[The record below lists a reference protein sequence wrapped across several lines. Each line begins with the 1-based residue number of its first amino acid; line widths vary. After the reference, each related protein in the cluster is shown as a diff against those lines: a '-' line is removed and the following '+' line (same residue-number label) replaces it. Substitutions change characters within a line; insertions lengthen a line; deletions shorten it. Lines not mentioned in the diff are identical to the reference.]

1 MKGNLNAK
9 KNLVRRNRSI
19 NSGIR
24 NYYTGSRRL
33 RGIAVGNSQIERSS
47 ADALGDNSFSSKF
60 AHRLGIDGGSV
71 TAEFAVVVPA
81 VILILIVAIQVLSF
95 QSARMGLIEL
105 AAESA
110 RAIARGEDSTVIESL
125 VKDAVVNPKP
135 TWVIQHKDFELCVE
149 FTQSRSIAGLGLINL
164 VEAQC
169 ARKSGL

>member
-9 KNLVRRNRSI
+9 KNLVRRNWGI

-24 NYYTGSRRL
+24 NHHFGSRRL
-33 RGIAVGNSQIERSS
+33 RRTTVRYSQIERSS
-47 ADALGDNSFSSKF
+47 ADAIRNNSFSPKV
-60 AHRLGIDGGSV
+60 AHRLEVDHGSV
-71 TAEFAVVVPA
+71 TAEFAVVLPA
-81 VILILIVAIQVLSF
+81 VILILIVALQVLSF

-110 RAIARGEDSTVIESL
+110 RAVARGEDSTVVESL

-149 FTQSRSIAGLGLINL
+149 FTQNQSLAGLGLINL
-164 VEAQC
+164 VETQC